1 MPEKRKE
8 EEKLNDSIFKG
19 RKARYTKNP
28 RKKQFWEVEMEK
40 YKRVQEDLAK
50 KKAT

>member
-1 MPEKRKE
+1 MPEKKE
-8 EEKLNDSIFKG
+8 ERINDIIFNN
-19 RKARYTKNP
+19 RRERYTKNP

-40 YKRVQEDLAK
+40 YERVQKDLAK

>member
-1 MPEKRKE
+1 MPEKKE
-8 EEKLNDSIFKG
+8 EKINDIIFKN
-19 RKARYTKNP
+19 RRERYTKNP

-40 YKRVQEDLAK
+40 YERVQKDLAT

>member
-1 MPEKRKE
+1 MPEKKE
-8 EEKLNDSIFKG
+8 EEKLNDSIFNS
-19 RKARYTKNP
+19 RQARYTKNP

-50 KKAT
+50 KKAS